1 MEFDFIPDATDWQLL
16 DWLQR
21 DASLSNQAL
30 AERVHVSPPTC
41 LRRVRRLQDS
51 MLPAL
56 ADNQQLSVKSQQA
69 GQIGL
74 LELIVVNRQA
84 LDARRDLNDALSEYQ
99 ATRLELELTAGW
111 SQDATQP

>member
-1 MEFDFIPDATDWQLL
+1 M
-16 DWLQR
+16 
-21 DASLSNQAL
+21 
-30 AERVHVSPPTC
+30 
-41 LRRVRRLQDS
+41 RLGGRWRHGREH
-51 MLPAL
+51 A
-56 ADNQQLSVKSQQA
+56 VQQA

-111 SQDATQP
+111 STDATQP

>member
-1 MEFDFIPDATDWQLL
+1 MNALWLRL
-16 DWLQR
+16 D
-21 DASLSNQAL
+21 SLEA
-30 AERVHVSPPTC
+30 
-41 LRRVRRLQDS
+41 RVRRLQDS